1 MVENKEPEW
10 LSLDQGEEI
19 LWNGSPRMKSILP
32 ALAIGIPMSLVLIG
46 IPIIVGAYLNI
57 KNTDFV
63 VTTNGLYVKK
73 GVLSRSVQNI
83 GFDKVQNISF
93 SQGIFGNKF
102 DYGNIEISTAGGSGV
117 EMRFRSIEEPKQVQ
131 ELINKHIK
139 KDKESSGDQESDV
152 DLAILKELKE
162 TRKAVERIEDHL
174 SNL

>member
-10 LSLDQGEEI
+10 LSLEKGEEI

-32 ALAIGIPMSLVLIG
+32 ILVVGIPMSFVLIG
-46 IPIIVGAYLNI
+46 IPIIALAYLNI

-63 VTTNGLYVKK
+63 VTNNGLYVKK
-73 GVLSRSVQNI
+73 GILSRSVQNI
-83 GFDKVQNISF
+83 DFDKVQNISF

-117 EMRFRSIEEPKQVQ
+117 QMRFRSIEEPKHIQ

-139 KDKESSGDQESDV
+139 KDKESPGDQESDV
-152 DLAILKELKE
+152 DLAILEELKE